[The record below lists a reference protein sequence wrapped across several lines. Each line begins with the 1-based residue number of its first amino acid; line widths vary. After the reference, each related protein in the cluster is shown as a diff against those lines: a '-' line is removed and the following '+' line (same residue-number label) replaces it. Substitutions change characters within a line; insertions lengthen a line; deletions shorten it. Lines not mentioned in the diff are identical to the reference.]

1 MGFHVRRRQ
10 TQPAE
15 GDNAGSN
22 QHGGGNPGVAGIASA
37 AYTYAGFRGCGVNVA
52 IKDSVAAEFAQVD
65 DVIVELLQSDV
76 ELVEN
81 IGHYIVKAGGKRM
94 RPLLV
99 LLSAKALGGIND
111 AHIRFAAVVEFIHT
125 ATLLHDD
132 VVDLSTLRRGIPT
145 ANAEFGNA
153 PSVLV
158 GDFIYTRAFQLMVGL
173 GNMALLEHMA
183 EATNTIAAGEVM
195 QLVHAGDPD
204 TQAEQ
209 YQEIIRRKTAALF
222 AAACHGAALLHNTST
237 AKADALHDYGMHLG
251 VAFQLADDLLDYAG
265 DPAQTGKNVGD
276 DLSEGKI
283 TLPLIHA
290 MKVGSEADRLLVAD
304 TLRKKDG
311 SAFADIMSIVK
322 RTGAIEATREAA
334 LKHQSQAINALDL
347 LGQNEAMVALS
358 EMASRAVDRR
368 G

>member
-1 MGFHVRRRQ
+1 M
-10 TQPAE
+10 
-15 GDNAGSN
+15 
-22 QHGGGNPGVAGIASA
+22 
-37 AYTYAGFRGCGVNVA
+37 NVA

-99 LLSAKALGGIND
+99 LLSAKALGSIDD

-132 VVDLSTLRRGIPT
+132 VVDLSTLRRGMPT
-145 ANAEFGNA
+145 ANVEFGNA

-173 GNMALLEHMA
+173 GSVPLLEHMA
-183 EATNTIAAGEVM
+183 ETTNTIAAGEVM

-251 VAFQLADDLLDYAG
+251 IAFQLADDLLDYAG
-265 DPAQTGKNVGD
+265 DPEQTGKNVGD
-276 DLSEGKI
+276 DLAEGKI
-283 TLPLIHA
+283 TLPLLHA
-290 MKVGSEADRLLVAD
+290 MRVGSAADRLFVAD
-304 TLRKKDG
+304 ALRKKDG
-311 SAFADIMSIVK
+311 SAFSDIMSIVK
-322 RTGAIEATREAA
+322 HTGALEATREAA
-334 LKHQSQAINALDL
+334 LEHQSQAIYALDVL
-347 LGQNEAMVALS
+347 EQNEATVALS

>member
-1 MGFHVRRRQ
+1 M
-10 TQPAE
+10 
-15 GDNAGSN
+15 
-22 QHGGGNPGVAGIASA
+22 
-37 AYTYAGFRGCGVNVA
+37 NVA

-76 ELVEN
+76 EMVEN

-99 LLSAKALGGIND
+99 LLSAKALGGIED

-132 VVDLSTLRRGIPT
+132 VVDLSMLRRGMPT

-173 GNMALLEHMA
+173 GNMPLLAHMA
-183 EATNTIAAGEVM
+183 ETTNTIAAGEVM

-251 VAFQLADDLLDYAG
+251 IAFQLADDLLDYAG
-265 DPAQTGKNVGD
+265 HPSETGKNVGD
-276 DLSEGKI
+276 DLAEGKI
-283 TLPLIHA
+283 TLPLLHA
-290 MKVGSEADRLLVAD
+290 MKVGDERDRRLVAD
-304 TLRKKDG
+304 TLRNKDG
-311 SAFADIMSIVK
+311 SAFADIMAVVQ
-322 RTGAIEATREAA
+322 RTGGIEATREAA
-334 LKHQSQAINALDL
+334 LEHQNQAMAALET
-347 LGQNEAMVALS
+347 LGQNEATVALS
-358 EMASRAVDRR
+358 EMAARAVDRR

>member
-1 MGFHVRRRQ
+1 M
-10 TQPAE
+10 TE
-15 GDNAGSN
+15 
-22 QHGGGNPGVAGIASA
+22 HGGHSA
-37 AYTYAGFRGCGVNVA
+37 AGLYLPSNRGFGVNVA
-52 IKDSVAAEFAQVD
+52 IKDSVADEFAKVD

-76 ELVEN
+76 EMVEN
-81 IGHYIVKAGGKRM
+81 IGHYIIRAGGKRM

-99 LLSAKALGGIND
+99 LLSAKALGGVED

-132 VVDLSTLRRGIPT
+132 VVDLSTLRRGMPT

-173 GNMALLEHMA
+173 ANMPLLAHMA
-183 EATNTIAAGEVM
+183 ETTNTIAAGEVM

-222 AAACHGAALLHNTST
+222 AAACHGASLLHN
-237 AKADALHDYGMHLG
+237 AGADKATALHDFGMHLG
-251 VAFQLADDLLDYAG
+251 IAFQLADDLLDYAG
-265 DPAQTGKNVGD
+265 NPEETGKNIGD

-283 TLPLIHA
+283 TLPLLHA
-290 MKVGSEADRLLVAD
+290 MKVGNEADRDFVANI
-304 TLRKKDG
+304 LRNKNG
-311 SAFADIMSIVK
+311 SAFADIMAIVQ
-322 RTGAIEATREAA
+322 RTGGIEATREAA
-334 LKHQSQAINALDL
+334 LHHQNIAISALDAL
-347 LGQNEAMVALS
+347 DHNEATAALS
-358 EMASRAVDRR
+358 MMADRAVDRQ